1 MNQYMV
7 GYSKPDRP
15 PLGILQAFGDFSRG
29 GQDERIWARRKRLD
43 QSVGPIVDSRV
54 HADFG
59 QIGADQRKI
68 VLLVRA
74 ADPMNSVN
82 RLLVAN
88 VTAEC
93 IAGIRRVRDK
103 ASIADDLHN
112 SLNPARLRVR
122 RVNFDEFRH
131 ARIVGERRLRA

>member
-1 MNQYMV
+1 MNQNMV

-15 PLGILQAFGDFSRG
+15 PLGILQSFGHFSRG
-29 GQDERIWARRKRLD
+29 GQNEGIWARRERLD

-54 HADFG
+54 YADFR
-59 QIGADQRKI
+59 QVGANQREI

-74 ADPMNSVN
+74 ADPMDSVN
-82 RLLVAN
+82 RLLVTN

-93 IAGIRRVRDK
+93 IAGIRRVGDK

-112 SLNPARLRVR
+112 SLHPARLRVR
-122 RVNFDEFRH
+122 RMNFDEFRH
-131 ARIVGERRLRA
+131 GRIVGEPGLRA